1 MCLAAVL
8 FLSNIEFLASSVGGV
23 GEAPDSFTDGVI
35 IDDEYPLH
43 TGTKLPLTLQQNYS
57 CEPKK
62 RNHSGFSIYKI
73 LREC

>member
-1 MCLAAVL
+1 MYMCLAAVL

-43 TGTKLPLTLQQNYS
+43 TGTKLALTPQKS
-57 CEPKK
+57 
-62 RNHSGFSIYKI
+62 
-73 LREC
+73 